1 MSKLYIKL
9 MATNIK
15 NGKKFYLPYILSGI
29 LIVILFYNIL
39 AIYYNE
45 GLSNMAGGRDVKLI
59 MSLGSKVIGI
69 FSFIFIFSKVKIMF

>member
-29 LIVILFYNIL
+29 IIVTLFYNIL
-39 AIYYNE
+39 AIYYND
-45 GLSNMAGGRDVKLI
+45 GLSNMTGGRDVKMI
-59 MSLGSKVIGI
+59 MSFGSKVIGI
-69 FSFIFIFSKVKIMF
+69 FSFIRIVL